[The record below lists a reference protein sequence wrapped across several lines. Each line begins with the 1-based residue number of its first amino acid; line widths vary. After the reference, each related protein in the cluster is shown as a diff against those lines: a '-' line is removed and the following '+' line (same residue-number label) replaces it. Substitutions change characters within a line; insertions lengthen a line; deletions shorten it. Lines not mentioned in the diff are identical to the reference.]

1 MIRLFKWSGPIVL
14 LVTAGDY
21 THVKAAASPTKEI
34 AEKTDTI
41 IREQSNSQDLDVRVD
56 EVSVVDSE
64 IGVSNQASN
73 PVYLDFAE

>member
-1 MIRLFKWSGPIVL
+1 
-14 LVTAGDY
+14 
-21 THVKAAASPTKEI
+21 
-34 AEKTDTI
+34 
-41 IREQSNSQDLDVRVD
+41 VRVD